1 MLDPPLEELGEH
13 LLKTMVLLVQGF
25 PNQISALRFEWAW
38 QHPSRSRRLSSR
50 VTPKTSKEKSLNF
63 HVRVVAEML
72 LAPPWDPPIHMPI
85 VYGPVRSI
93 KIASKANDS
102 PEQEILICSI
112 CFSDIDI
119 TDESVKC
126 ISHKCS
132 AASHMTC
139 LANHFLVKDPERLL
153 PVNGS
158 CPVCDLDI
166 LPIKMN
172 QHEEYQYLN
181 LISNI
186 IKNGNNKGDRTGTG
200 TKSIFGAQMRFSLRN
215 NDQQMQMSLRK
226 KKVRI
231 WDGNSSR
238 EFLDSMGFTN
248 REEGDLG
255 PVYGFQWRH
264 YGAEYNNMHTDYQ
277 GKGVDQLSHVIKTI
291 KENPNDRRILMC
303 AWNPKDIP
311 LMALPPCHCLA
322 QFYVANGELSCQLYQ
337 RSADMG
343 LGVPFNIASY
353 SLLTIMLAHVT
364 NLKPGEFIHTLGDAH
379 VYNNHID
386 ALEEQLKREPRPFPT
401 MKLKR
406 NVECIESFTFDD
418 FELIGYNPHPKIV
431 MKMAV

>member
-1 MLDPPLEELGEH
+1 
-13 LLKTMVLLVQGF
+13 
-25 PNQISALRFEWAW
+25 
-38 QHPSRSRRLSSR
+38 
-50 VTPKTSKEKSLNF
+50 
-63 HVRVVAEML
+63 
-72 LAPPWDPPIHMPI
+72 
-85 VYGPVRSI
+85 
-93 KIASKANDS
+93 
-102 PEQEILICSI
+102 
-112 CFSDIDI
+112 
-119 TDESVKC
+119 
-126 ISHKCS
+126 
-132 AASHMTC
+132 
-139 LANHFLVKDPERLL
+139 
-153 PVNGS
+153 
-158 CPVCDLDI
+158 
-166 LPIKMN
+166 MN

-215 NDQQMQMSLRK
+215 NVFPLLTTKTVFIRGIAEELFWFIRGSTNANELK
-226 KKVRI
+226 EKKVRI